1 MSTINQVVK
10 NPRKKQRKNTMT
22 LFLGKNPQKKG
33 VCVRVY
39 TTKPKKPHSGIRKV
53 AKVYMPSR
61 KRHVLASIPGQGHN
75 LNTHSVVLVRG
86 GRVRDIPGMHARL
99 LRNKYDFGEKEN
111 LKIPRRR
118 RRSKYGVPLERNR

>member
-10 NPRKKQRKNTMT
+10 NPRKKQKKNTMT

-39 TTKPKKPHSGIRKV
+39 TTKPKKPHSGVRKV
-53 AKVYMPSR
+53 AKVYISSLN
-61 KRHVLASIPGQGHN
+61 KHVLVSIPGQGHN
-75 LNTHSVVLVRG
+75 LNAHSVVLVRG
-86 GRVRDIPGMHARL
+86 GRVRDIPGMHARII
-99 LRNKYDFGEKEN
+99 RTKYDFGEKEN

-118 RRSKYGVPLERNR
+118 RRSKHGVPLPRNR